1 MHRIERAVSDW
12 HRVYN
17 ELCAAQDCLRRG
29 EGAPPGETVAGAD
42 LVAQV
47 DRLQNEEE
55 QALHAIDDAL
65 CAAKTRA
72 AENGSRKAGDGPA

>member
-1 MHRIERAVSDW
+1 MHTIERAVSDW
-12 HRVYN
+12 HRVYT

-29 EGAPPGETVAGAD
+29 EGALPGDMAGGAG
-42 LVAQV
+42 LLAHV

-55 QALHAIDDAL
+55 QALHAIHDAL

-72 AENGSRKAGDGPA
+72 AENGSSKVGDAPA